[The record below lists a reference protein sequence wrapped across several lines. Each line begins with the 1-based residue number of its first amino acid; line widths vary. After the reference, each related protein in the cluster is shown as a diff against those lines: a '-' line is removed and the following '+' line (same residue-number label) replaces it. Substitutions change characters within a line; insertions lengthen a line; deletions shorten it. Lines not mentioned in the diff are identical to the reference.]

1 MKNYKEV
8 AAEKGIQ
15 HTFDI
20 LKAIDF
26 ETAVNITTAEKY
38 LLNELNGK
46 LFEKLI
52 NGMYEYLCLFDAV
65 FFQDSSLLSSDDFQ
79 VYKNF
84 RDELTKMGVTV
95 PLQTGIFEHF
105 ENR

>member
-20 LKAIDF
+20 LKVIDF

-46 LFEKLI
+46 VFETLI
-52 NGMYEYLCLFDAV
+52 NGMYEYLCLFEAV
-65 FFQDSSLLSSDDFQ
+65 FLRDISLLSSDDFEI
-79 VYKNF
+79 YKNF

-105 ENR
+105 GE